1 MDNTAKQNP
10 GWPLTI
16 VYGVGALGS
25 AAKTTPMTTLLMLY
39 YNQVVGLSP
48 LTVSTILMLSLV
60 LDAVWDP
67 LTGQLSDHF
76 RSRWGRRLPFM
87 YLSIVPTTILFV
99 MIWTPPIYSSHATI
113 AAYLAVCLIGI
124 RLFDTLFELPH
135 AAAVPEIT
143 SDYDFRTRLFTVR
156 YLFEAFGGITV
167 TALAYNVFMKENPD
181 GTGGLLARH
190 GYPPFA
196 LFTAA
201 IIFIAMLTCTIGLH
215 RRLANSQNRS
225 ARPGSLRAHGREMI
239 QTLSSRSFLILGS
252 SAAVI
257 SIGSG
262 ISSALSIYWLIYF
275 YGFTQ
280 AQMTVLFL
288 PIMAGM
294 ALTAAAPGLS
304 KRFGKRNAAIL
315 LIWLST
321 IAGSVPLVLRLAEIL
336 PASSTALLVL
346 VGVQSVIAAAS
357 MTMVLITIAS
367 MMADLVEETE
377 LRTGRRAEGL
387 LLAANSF
394 FRKATQGLG
403 TLGAGALLTI
413 VAFPDQAERTGVPVH
428 VLDRL
433 GWTYLATSFAL
444 TAITTAVLRFY
455 RGDRTKHVANLKAL
469 RERGV

>member
-1 MDNTAKQNP
+1 
-10 GWPLTI
+10 
-16 VYGVGALGS
+16 
-25 AAKTTPMTTLLMLY
+25 
-39 YNQVVGLSP
+39 
-48 LTVSTILMLSLV
+48 
-60 LDAVWDP
+60 
-67 LTGQLSDHF
+67 
-76 RSRWGRRLPFM
+76 
-87 YLSIVPTTILFV
+87 
-99 MIWTPPIYSSHATI
+99 
-113 AAYLAVCLIGI
+113 
-124 RLFDTLFELPH
+124 
-135 AAAVPEIT
+135 
-143 SDYDFRTRLFTVR
+143 
-156 YLFEAFGGITV
+156 
-167 TALAYNVFMKENPD
+167 
-181 GTGGLLARH
+181 
-190 GYPPFA
+190 
-196 LFTAA
+196 
-201 IIFIAMLTCTIGLH
+201 
-215 RRLANSQNRS
+215 
-225 ARPGSLRAHGREMI
+225 
-239 QTLSSRSFLILGS
+239 
-252 SAAVI
+252 
-257 SIGSG
+257 
-262 ISSALSIYWLIYF
+262 
-275 YGFTQ
+275 
-280 AQMTVLFL
+280 MTVLFL

-294 ALTAAAPGLS
+294 ALTAAAPALS

-433 GWTYLATSFAL
+433 GWTYLAMSFAL

-455 RGDRTKHVANLKAL
+455 RGDRTMHEANLQAL